1 MPSPDDGTVKRAK
14 RGSRT
19 HLSAS
24 RDSSRSTN
32 RSALTDAELVDLD
45 TTAALVRLVEREKPA
60 AFDPSGHWVYI
71 LWGDFEK
78 PVYIGETGDLLNRL
92 GWHASNKRRHVWR
105 VQLIPFDT
113 LEQRKDAER
122 RLIDFYQPL
131 LNRPIGGYGKRRVP
145 LHVKQTHRD

>member
-1 MPSPDDGTVKRAK
+1 MTVARSSTAG
-14 RGSRT
+14 RMAGR
-19 HLSAS
+19 LSAA
-24 RDSSRSTN
+24 DI
-32 RSALTDAELVDLD
+32 ADLD

-92 GWHASNKRRHVWR
+92 GWHASNKRQHVWR

-131 LNRPIGGYGKRRVP
+131 LNRPIGGYGQRRPP
-145 LHVKQTHRD
+145 LHVKQTHRV